1 MKNLLSAKRLFLA
14 FFLLL
19 SIDAMGQTYVNI
31 GDLKYQLNGTEAYV
45 AGFATS
51 EGVANVVIPET
62 IESDGLT
69 FNVTKINSYAFKDKT
84 NLVSVKATSINDID
98 YEAFRGC
105 TGLNSV
111 EVINVYSIYN
121 QAFYGCSNLQRVNF
135 GSPGQLNR
143 VGQFAFYGCTS
154 LSYIVIPG
162 TCRYYDVR
170 SYWDNLSNV
179 NDVFK
184 GCNRLQAIIYL
195 GDQTS
200 KCGSN
205 AAVYNAQNLGSF
217 SSSTFDYNGSAPTPT
232 FTYSGNV
239 AGFQVT
245 DYQLPTLNSNA
256 GTYTATVP
264 VTFANDDMDFTVD
277 REYTYTINKVGL
289 TAVVDNETRAYG
301 EVNPTFSATFS
312 GFVNG
317 EDENV
322 ITSKTLSCT
331 ATSTSNVGDY
341 AITLSNVQATNY
353 TVTSTTNGTLTV
365 TKAPL
370 TMTAKNKSVTYG
382 SNLPTLE
389 ATYTGLKNGET
400 APAWTTAPAITTTAT
415 TGCQVGE
422 YPITITG
429 AVARNY
435 DLTVNGGT
443 LTVTKK
449 ALTVRAANKSRT
461 YGETNPELTVTY
473 SGLVNGETEPEWVH
487 QPVVETEA
495 TRLSSAGDYD
505 IEVKVAEAVNYEVTP
520 VKGTLT
526 INKAALTIAPKSES
540 RYYGDEN
547 PAFELEYAGLRNDE
561 DAPEWVTAP
570 TISTSATASSSVG
583 TYNITIASGAVARNY
598 TLTRQ
603 TGVLTVNKAP
613 LQISVGNYT
622 KQPGEPM
629 PTFALTYEGFKNGQ
643 TKSVLSH
650 QATVTC
656 SANAN
661 SPAGEYPIT
670 LSNATASNYDISYV
684 NGLLTVTAAELV
696 TVTAK
701 SYTITYGDALP
712 TFDYTVS
719 GATLNGT
726 PQLQCTATSTSGAG
740 TYPITVSS
748 GTVQNYNV
756 SYVSG
761 TLTIEPAPLTISTG
775 NYTRTVD
782 EANPTFA
789 LSYDGFKKGETA
801 TVLTKQPTATTT
813 ATSASPKGVYPITVS
828 GAEAQNYAISY
839 VNGTLTVTDRVDT
852 ENVLAIDNAEV
863 FTGKT
868 YVLPIRMNNTAE
880 ITGLQMDLYL
890 PTGVTV
896 ATNSKGKP
904 IIEVTERME
913 EQYSLSSNVQTDGAL
928 RITGLQLDSEPFT
941 GTEGAIV
948 NVTLNIDEEM
958 ADDDYTVELKNIGL
972 SDVTGTYHRPAD
984 VSATL
989 TVKSYTLGDVDNSGD
1004 ININDAVCIVNYIL
1018 NKTLTT
1024 FVVAAADLDASG
1036 DININDPVVLI
1047 NRFILHKT
1055 NARAKAPVQR
1065 AATADDNYLQI
1076 ATVNMKPGE
1085 TKTIA
1090 VEMKN
1095 TEGII
1100 GTQCNIKLPEGLSFA
1115 YTEKKG
1121 KKVYTMALNDDRVDD
1136 HTLSANLQEDGSMTV
1151 TTISMGGETY
1161 YDNEGTLFTFD
1172 VVADADITPGGFE
1185 LLLSDIVLSTG
1196 VAIKSDDR
1204 TSILNVIPDLDE
1216 DVAQFEISSDITE
1229 ADVTLKR
1236 TIVAGKYNTLTIP
1249 FDLTDA
1255 QVKAAFGSD
1264 AKVYVFSNDTEG
1276 AIAFNSTTAGITANV
1291 PVLLKTS
1298 TEGSEYTFTGVTLKS
1313 GVAAARGNYFDFVG
1327 NYAGDVTL
1335 DEGVYFFN
1343 DDKLYCAAD
1352 KSHLKG
1358 YRAYFHAK
1366 APNGARSQ
1374 IVVIDGQSTGMST
1387 IDAED
1392 EKGTAVYS
1400 LKGVRMKDADETGSR
1415 KLNRGVYIM
1424 KGKKIVVH

>member
-143 VGQFAFYGCTS
+143 VDQFAFYGCTS

-162 TCRYYDVR
+162 TCRYYSVR

-370 TMTAKNKSVTYG
+370 TMTAKNKSITYG
-382 SNLPTLE
+382 NSLPTLE
-389 ATYTGLKNGET
+389 ATYMGLKNGET
-400 APAWTTAPAITTTAT
+400 TPAWTTAPIITTTAT
-415 TGCQVGE
+415 AGCQVGE
-422 YPITITG
+422 YPISITG
-429 AVARNY
+429 AEARNY

-443 LTVTKK
+443 LTVNKK
-449 ALTVRAANKSRT
+449 ALTVTAVDKSRT
-461 YGETNPELTVTY
+461 YGEVNPELTVKYT
-473 SGLVNGETEPEWVH
+473 GLVNSETEPAWVH
-487 QPVVETEA
+487 QPVLETEA
-495 TRLSSAGDYD
+495 TRLSNVGDYD
-505 IEVKVAEAVNYEVTP
+505 IEVKLAEAVNYDVTP

-526 INKAALTIAPKSES
+526 ISKAALTIAPRNES
-540 RYYGDEN
+540 RLYGEAN
-547 PAFELEYAGLRNDE
+547 PTFGLEYIGLRNDE
-561 DAPEWVTAP
+561 EEPDWVTAP
-570 TISTSATASSSVG
+570 TITTSATATSNVG
-583 TYNITIASGAVARNY
+583 TYTISTSGGEARNY
-598 TLTRQ
+598 KLTRQ
-603 TGVLTVNKAP
+603 TGVLTVSKAP
-613 LQISVGNYT
+613 LQISAGTYI

-629 PTFALTYEGFKNGQ
+629 PTFTLAYEGFKNNETQ
-643 TKSVLSH
+643 SVLTRQPS
-650 QATVTC
+650 VTC
-656 SANAN
+656 SAGVN
-661 SPAGEYPIT
+661 SPEGEYTIT
-670 LSNATASNYDISYV
+670 LSNASATNYDISYV
-684 NGLLTVTAAELV
+684 NGLLTVTAAEVV

-701 SYTITYGDALP
+701 SYTITYGDNLP
-712 TFDYTVS
+712 TFEYTVS

-726 PQLQCTATSTSGAG
+726 PQLMCSATSSSGAG
-740 TYPITVSS
+740 TYPIVVSS
-748 GTVQNYNV
+748 GTVANYNV
-756 SYVSG
+756 SYVNG
-761 TLTIEPAPLTISTG
+761 TLTINPAPLTISTG

-782 EANPTFA
+782 EANPTFEI
-789 LSYDGFKKGETA
+789 SYEGFKRGETA
-801 TVLTKQPTATTT
+801 TVLTKQPTAITT
-813 ATSASPKGVYPITVS
+813 ATSTSPKGQYPITVS
-828 GAEAQNYAISY
+828 GAESANYAISY

-852 ENVLAIDNAEV
+852 ENVLAINDAEA

-868 YVLPIRMNNTAE
+868 LVLPILMNNTAE

-890 PTGVTV
+890 PEGVTI
-896 ATNSKGKP
+896 APNAKGKP
-904 IIEVTERME
+904 LIELTDRME
-913 EQYSLSSNVQTDGAL
+913 EQYSLSNHAQSDGAI
-928 RITGLQLDSEPFT
+928 RIAGMSIESEPFT
-941 GTEGAIV
+941 GTEGAII

-958 ADDDYTVELKNIGL
+958 VDDDYTIELKNIVL
-972 SDVTGTYHRPAD
+972 SDVSGTYHRLANT
-984 VSATL
+984 SATL

-1004 ININDAVCIVNYIL
+1004 VNINDAVCIVNYIL
-1018 NKTLTT
+1018 NKNLTT

-1055 NARAKAPVQR
+1055 NARGKAPVQR

-1095 TEGII
+1095 TEGIV

-1115 YTEKKG
+1115 YTEKKD
-1121 KKVYTMALNDDRVDD
+1121 KKVYTITLNEDRKDD
-1136 HTLSANLQEDGSMTV
+1136 HTLSANLQEDGSMAV
-1151 TTISMGGETY
+1151 TTISLGGETF

-1172 VVADADITPGGFE
+1172 VVADAGITPGGFE
-1185 LLLSDIVLSTG
+1185 IQLSDVVLSTG
-1196 VAIKSDDR
+1196 VAIKSADR
-1204 TSILNVIPDLDE
+1204 TSILNVLPDLDE
-1216 DVAQFEISSDITE
+1216 DVAQFAITSEIPE

-1236 TIVAGKYNTLTIP
+1236 TIVADKYNTLSIP

-1264 AKVYVFSNDTEG
+1264 ATVYTFSNVTDGEV
-1276 AIAFNSTTAGITANV
+1276 AFTSTAAGISANV

-1298 TEGSEYTFTGVTLKS
+1298 TGGSSYDFTGVTLKPGS
-1313 GVAAARGNYFDFVG
+1313 PVATGSFLDFVG
-1327 NYAGDVTL
+1327 NYNGDIVL
-1335 DEGVYFFN
+1335 DEGVNFLN
-1343 DDKLYCAAD
+1343 DNKLYRSKD
-1352 KSHLKG
+1352 KSRLKG
-1358 YRAYFHAK
+1358 YRAFIQDK
-1366 APNGARSQ
+1366 SGSNARSVMMT
-1374 IVVIDGQSTGMST
+1374 IDGTATVIDNL
-1387 IDAED
+1387 E
-1392 EKGTAVYS
+1392 
-1400 LKGVRMKDADETGSR
+1400 ADESDETVY
-1415 KLNRGVYIM
+1415 KLDGQIANGKGNGLKKGFYVI
-1424 KGKKIVVH
+1424 KGKMKVVR